1 MRETITRAGQSRVLV
16 GLAAGLL
23 TLLGSLSWSG
33 RAEAKTPGCP
43 SEMVRVGDTC
53 VDRWEGS
60 LVELLPD
67 GTEAPWS
74 PYVPPN
80 GHSVRAISRAGVVP
94 QAHISYVEAK
104 NACTKSSKR
113 LCKSDEWVRACKGP
127 AKTKFPY
134 GDEYIGGACVDYG
147 RTHANYLLHSKATA
161 LTYEGMN
168 DPRVNQTPN
177 TLAATGSANACTNEF
192 GAFDMV
198 GNLHEWADDARFH
211 GGYYL
216 DVKQNGDGCEY
227 VTGIHGPQYYDYSI
241 GFRCCA
247 DVGTLDE
254 QEPVASVEP
263 EKAAVA
269 SVPVEDRALE
279 EIARASLVRVGH
291 DRSVAATIAG
301 LCAAP
306 RS

>member
-1 MRETITRAGQSRVLV
+1 MQGVHTRPGRNHVVALV
-16 GLAAGLL
+16 V
-23 TLLGSLSWSG
+23 TLLASLSATTVTST
-33 RAEAKTPGCP
+33 AAAAPKAPGCP
-43 SEMVRVGDTC
+43 NEMVRVGDTC

-60 LVELLPD
+60 LVEMLPD

-74 PYVPPN
+74 PYLPPN
-80 GHSVRAISRAGVVP
+80 GHRVRAISRGNVVP

-104 NACTKSSKR
+104 AACGNSGKR
-113 LCKSDEWVRACKGP
+113 LCKADEWVRACKGP

-134 GDEYIGGACVDYG
+134 GDDYIAGACVDYG
-147 RTHANYLLHSKATA
+147 RTHANYLFHSKEAA
-161 LTYEGMN
+161 LSYEGMN
-168 DPRVNQTPN
+168 DPRVNQQPN
-177 TLAATGSANACTNEF
+177 TLASTGSANACTNEY

-227 VTGIHGPQYYDYSI
+227 VTGIHGPQYFDYSI

-247 DVGTLDE
+247 DVGSLDE
-254 QEPVASVEP
+254 PEPPAAEAESP
-263 EKAAVA
+263 AVA
-269 SVPVEDRALE
+269 SAPIEHRVLE
-279 EIARASLVRVGH
+279 EIAKASLVRVGH
-291 DRSVAATIAG
+291 DRAVAAS
-301 LCAAP
+301 LAAMCSSP